1 MHQVAV
7 ESPQAL
13 ELDAPDYSRF
23 LLFDKSLN
31 QILYCDYYVISRCM
45 RRVGY
50 PYWVVEVVSLLVAS
64 CVGLFSL
71 FLGFGIGCSPVTV
84 TLATTT
90 LDVPALA
97 LLDCEEQGCEDS
109 ANHAQE
115 HAEIAQSKRLH
126 LPQT

>member
-1 MHQVAV
+1 
-7 ESPQAL
+7 
-13 ELDAPDYSRF
+13 
-23 LLFDKSLN
+23 
-31 QILYCDYYVISRCM
+31 M

-109 ANHAQE
+109 
-115 HAEIAQSKRLH
+115 S
-126 LPQT
+126 